1 MKNIKRTLAILF
13 SFAITFSALF
23 VNEAYTV
30 NASGNTIAENAI
42 YVAPGATGTGSY
54 DNPMDFESAL
64 LAVNAGQTIY
74 MLEGTYKYANTITIA
89 AGNDG
94 TKDNY
99 KTLSAYPGAKV
110 VIDFSAQPC
119 KSSNRGIILDGN
131 YWHFYGITIYG
142 AGDNGMLLA
151 GDYNLIEMCIFENNQ
166 DTGLQLSRNNNS
178 NSVADWPSYNYILNC
193 TSRNN
198 HDPDGEDAD
207 GFAPKLTCGEGNV
220 FDGCLAYNNV
230 DDGWDCYAKPE
241 TGPIG
246 KVTIIN
252 CIAFRNGQ
260 TEDGTFTAN
269 SDGNGFKLG
278 GGGIGTPHT
287 VINCLSFENKNCG
300 FVDNNNPTALT
311 LINCTAF
318 NNNLAGKKYSF
329 NVYRC
334 KDANCINIV
343 SYSNSSSKDTFQN
356 TFGNYILYYN
366 KGWFKVDSYMA
377 LDSKNSSKCGEKV
390 NIGLQASDFVVT
402 ESPAIGTDFHTLWR
416 NADGSL
422 NTHGY
427 AMISPNSTYATFA
440 TDGKA
445 AGARFG
451 SEKSDYFTP
460 ANVEM
465 IKSASIGTIT
475 KPETPAE
482 TTTAAP
488 ETTTAETTTAA
499 PETTTTETT
508 TVVPETTTAETTT
521 TAPETTTA
529 ETTTTAPETTTAET
543 TTSAP
548 ETTTAETAT
557 TAVPETTTTAPATTV
572 TTVSTDNGLPENL
585 PLITVACIAAVIAIG
600 TVIVLLIIKKRK

>member
-1 MKNIKRTLAILF
+1 MKSIKRKFAILL
-13 SFAITFSALF
+13 SFLIIFSALC
-23 VNEAYTV
+23 VKAIHTVSAENNE
-30 NASGNTIAENAI
+30 IAENAI
-42 YVAPGATGTGSY
+42 YTSPDASGTGSY
-54 DNPMDFESAL
+54 ENPMDFEAAL
-64 LAVNAGQTIY
+64 LAVKAGQTIY

-94 TKDNY
+94 AKDNY
-99 KTLSAYPGAKV
+99 KSLRAYPGAKV
-110 VIDFSAQPC
+110 VIDFSQQAC

-151 GDYNLIEMCIFENNQ
+151 GDYNIIEMCIFENNQ

-260 TEDGTFTAN
+260 TEDGTFTAD

-287 VINCLSFENKNCG
+287 VINCLAFENKNCG

-318 NNNLAGKKYSF
+318 NNGLANKKYNF

-334 KDANCINIV
+334 KDANCINII
-343 SYSNSSSKDTFQN
+343 SYSNNSVNNTFQN
-356 TFGNYILYYN
+356 TFANYALYYN
-366 KGWFKVDSYMA
+366 KSWFKVDSYMA
-377 LDSKNSSKCGEKV
+377 LDSKNASKCGEKI
-390 NIGLQASDFVVT
+390 NTGLQASDFIVT

-416 NADGSL
+416 NEDNSL
-422 NTHGY
+422 NTFGY
-427 AMISPNSTYATFA
+427 AMISPDSEYATFA
-440 TDGKA
+440 TDKKA

-460 ANVEM
+460 DNVEM
-465 IKSASIGTIT
+465 IKAASIGTIT
-475 KPETPAE
+475 NPETPAE
-482 TTTAAP
+482 TTTA
-488 ETTTAETTTAA
+488 
-499 PETTTTETT
+499 ETT

-521 TAPETTTA
+521 AALETTPA
-529 ETTTTAPETTTAET
+529 ETTTTAPEATTAET
-543 TTSAP
+543 PTNK
-548 ETTTAETAT
+548 TADDTNNGTERISPTIIVTA
-557 TAVPETTTTAPATTV
+557 
-572 TTVSTDNGLPENL
+572 
-585 PLITVACIAAVIAIG
+585 IIAAAAILSG
-600 TVIVLLIIKKRK
+600 IIFLIIKSRK